1 LVKITNSCGL
11 QIAEPIVQLAESSV
25 FWGFSKLA
33 RSLQTTRHLRNIPQA
48 LFKRRNIKMT
58 QSTFSRRF
66 AAAFSALMLSAIA
79 VGGTVTVP
87 APAQAH
93 TLYVGEVA

>member
-1 LVKITNSCGL
+1 
-11 QIAEPIVQLAESSV
+11 
-25 FWGFSKLA
+25 
-33 RSLQTTRHLRNIPQA
+33 
-48 LFKRRNIKMT
+48 MT